1 MPMKKHAA
9 KLQKNAVARG
19 TVSMLGRPLK
29 TLTSPSPGRP
39 VAAEGYSG
47 YSGYSG
53 CVGKGNVPKIFTC
66 VHLWRSSAST
76 RSRAGSV
83 A

>member
-9 KLQKNAVARG
+9 KLQKNAGARG
-19 TVSMLGRPLK
+19 SVSMLGRPLK

-39 VAAEGYSG
+39 VAAQ
-47 YSGYSG
+47 GYSG